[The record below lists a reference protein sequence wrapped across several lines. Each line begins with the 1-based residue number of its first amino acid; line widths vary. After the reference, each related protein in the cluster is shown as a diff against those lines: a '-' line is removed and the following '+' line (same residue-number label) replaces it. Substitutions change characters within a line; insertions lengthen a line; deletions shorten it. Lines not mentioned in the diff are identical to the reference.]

1 MVTFVL
7 WGRKENYPVWQE
19 DVVAEVGTENELDR
33 AKKVA
38 MKEGYTEFRVLKH
51 TTGDKPDFIGA
62 INI

>member
-33 AKKVA
+33 AKKSPWKKDILSSEYWNMPQV
-38 MKEGYTEFRVLKH
+38 
-51 TTGDKPDFIGA
+51 
-62 INI
+62 INLIS